1 MTAVREAEG
10 DQSQLRLEARCQR
23 RILTFEGRNV
33 DRRQPFELLSEVEEV
48 VLDVRL
54 AILAELDSF
63 GERPSEHG
71 FRKSTEVEL

>member
-1 MTAVREAEG
+1 M
-10 DQSQLRLEARCQR
+10 
-23 RILTFEGRNV
+23 
-33 DRRQPFELLSEVEEV
+33 DRRQPLELLSEVEEV

-71 FRKSTEVEL
+71 FGKSTEVEL